1 MKNLIK
7 KILKE
12 EEFDWMENVRVSPD
26 AILDKAGEMYKWE
39 AYIPEI
45 SRKISFYVNPEAW
58 NHLANVRVDKVE
70 SKGHGSFGDDSH
82 GDYSEGSLDNL
93 YDTDGRKW
101 YNNNKV
107 IGGEEETENSR
118 KKEYINVGDAVNDMK
133 GYSQEAEQLTK
144 EYKDKI
150 QFLTKEYVES
160 LRKLRPK
167 YNYESNNNVDLVTVD
182 SEGNTYTHDDVEYNR
197 FANSD
202 YDKKPRQI

>member
-26 AILDKAGEMYKWE
+26 AILAKARDIYEWE
-39 AYIPEI
+39 SYIPEI
-45 SRKISFYVNPEAW
+45 SRKISFQVNPESW

-70 SKGHGSFGDDSH
+70 SSGHGFFG
-82 GDYSEGSLDNL
+82 N
-93 YDTDGRKW
+93 DGEYVRKW

-144 EYKDKI
+144 EYRDKI

-167 YNYESNNNVDLVTVD
+167 YNYESDNSVDLVTLD
-182 SEGNTYTHDDVEYNR
+182 SEGNTYTRDDVEYNR
-197 FANSD
+197 FTNPD
-202 YDKKPRQI
+202 YNKKPIQI